1 MREIFAGICP
11 PDAIVAPGA
20 LRRRDP
26 GYSDTSRD
34 AGLLLRPDSTEM
46 VAAIC
51 AAASAAGIGIVP
63 QGGLTGLVDGTATT
77 SGQVALSLERMTRI
91 LRVDPGRASSWPR
104 PAPPCNR

>member
-34 AGLLLRPDSTEM
+34 AGLLLR
-46 VAAIC
+46 
-51 AAASAAGIGIVP
+51 AGAIVP
-63 QGGLTGLVDGTATT
+63 VVCL
-77 SGQVALSLERMTRI
+77 
-91 LRVDPGRASSWPR
+91 
-104 PAPPCNR
+104 PA

>member
-1 MREIFAGICP
+1 MREIFCRHLSTRRHR
-11 PDAIVAPGA
+11 APGA

-63 QGGLTGLVDGTATT
+63 QGGLTGWWTDRDHVR
-77 SGQVALSLERMTRI
+77 QVALSLERMTRI
-91 LRVDPGRASSWPR
+91 LRVDSGRASSWPR